1 MRASDHPYFRS
12 DRPVALAHR
21 GGSFFAP
28 NLGRE
33 NTIAAFAHAV
43 ALGYGYIET
52 DVQSTADG
60 VLLVFHDDRLER
72 VTDRRGVIAEQ
83 TYADIRHARTVAGD
97 QIPTL
102 DEVLETF
109 PETRFNIDCK
119 TEPAVAPLVEAVR
132 RHHAVDRVCVGS
144 FSTKR
149 LTAVR
154 RALGPGLA
162 TAAGTRGVA
171 AMRFT
176 PGLVTRLLHSAA
188 PVFQI
193 PLTMRVAGRDV
204 LIFNEGLLRRVH
216 RLGKH
221 VHVWTVDDRPEM
233 ERLLDLGVDGLVS
246 DRIDVLRAVFADR
259 GHPLGRA

>member
-21 GGSFFAP
+21 GGSFYGP

-33 NTIAAFAHAV
+33 NTIAAFANAV
-43 ALGYGYIET
+43 ELGYGYLET
-52 DVQSTADG
+52 DVQATRDG
-60 VLLVFHDDRLER
+60 MLVVFHDDRLER
-72 VTDRRGVIAEQ
+72 VTDGRGVIAEQ
-83 TYADIRHARTVAGD
+83 TYAEIRTARTVAGD
-97 QIPTL
+97 VIPTL
-102 DEVLETF
+102 DEVLEEF
-109 PETRFNIDCK
+109 PGTRFNIDCK
-119 TEPAVAPLVEAVR
+119 TEAAVAPLVEVLR
-132 RHHAVDRVCVGS
+132 RHAAVDRVCVGS

-154 RALGPGLA
+154 AALGPALA

-176 PGLVTRLLHSAA
+176 PRIASRLVHSPA

-193 PLTMRVAGRDV
+193 PLTTDIAGRTV
-204 LIFNEGLLRRVH
+204 RTFTTGLLRRAH

-221 VHVWTVDDRPEM
+221 VHVWTVDDRAEM

-246 DRIDVLRAVFADR
+246 DRIDVLRDVFTAR
-259 GHPLGRA
+259 GHPLAP